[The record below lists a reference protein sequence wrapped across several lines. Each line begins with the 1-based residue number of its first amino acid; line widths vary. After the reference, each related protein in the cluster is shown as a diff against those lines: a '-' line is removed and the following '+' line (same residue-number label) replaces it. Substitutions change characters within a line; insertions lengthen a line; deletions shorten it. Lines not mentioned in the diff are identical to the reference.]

1 MGLSAVYAL
10 KKDQKGARSNV
21 RVRSLRIQT
30 NDNAMSTHSSFQP
43 SLDTDSLRPAL
54 LLAGTQVMVAL
65 LGAVLLTNGVL
76 G

>member
-30 NDNAMSTHSSFQP
+30 NDNAMRNHSSFQP
-43 SLDTDSLRPAL
+43 SLDTDSLRSAL
-54 LLAGTQVMVAL
+54 LLAGTQVITAL
-65 LGAVLLTNGVL
+65 LGAVLLTNGLV
-76 G
+76 